1 MKFSVIKTYQLALT
15 CLIHNRNTAKRCEIC
30 SKLTIKAP
38 ERRQWCRSGVF
49 IVTFEHFSHFFSI
62 VDFEQVNI
70 SLVSS
75 CNIIFYN
82 ITRNQPA
89 TLSKLK
95 SFIGVSRTK
104 NILISKAFRLA
115 LFSFISSFQYPTMT
129 FLHLFSSYWYG
140 RTWIRVK

>member
-1 MKFSVIKTYQLALT
+1 MKFCVIKTYQLTLT
-15 CLIHNRNTAKRCEIC
+15 CLSRNRNTVKRCEIR
-30 SKLTIKAP
+30 SKLKIKSP
-38 ERRQWCRSGVF
+38 ERRHWRRSGVF
-49 IVTFEHFSHFFSI
+49 IVNFEHFSRFFSI
-62 VDFEQVNI
+62 VEFEQVNV

-75 CNIIFYN
+75 CDIIFHN

-89 TLSKLK
+89 KLSKWN

-115 LFSFISSFQYPTMT
+115 LFSFISSFQYRTIT
-129 FLHLFSSYWYG
+129 FLHLLSSYWYG